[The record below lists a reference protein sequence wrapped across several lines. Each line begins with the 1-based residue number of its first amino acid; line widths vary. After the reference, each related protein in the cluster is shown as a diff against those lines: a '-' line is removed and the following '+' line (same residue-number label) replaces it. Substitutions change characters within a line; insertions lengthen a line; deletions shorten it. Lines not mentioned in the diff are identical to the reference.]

1 MPIYTSPNT
10 CIESTCAG
18 LKSLR
23 ETYNPFSDKFGVDI
37 VLEGHVHN
45 YQRSYPIACNPKNLS
60 SPIVT
65 SASESNYN
73 NPEGQIYV
81 IVGTGGVNL
90 QGLSGKTP
98 YMASQQDSKFGVLV
112 MRFSENKLN
121 ANFISNDGTVQ
132 ISSISQKEHLTQILS
147 RIVV

>member
-1 MPIYTSPNT
+1 MHRIYLCWTQ
-10 CIESTCAG
+10 
-18 LKSLR
+18 KSQG
-23 ETYNPFSDKFGVDI
+23 TYHPLFDKFGVDI

-81 IVGTGGVNL
+81 IVGTGGINL

-98 YMASQQDSKFGVLV
+98 YMASQQDSKFGVLA
-112 MRFSENKLN
+112 MRFSENKLK
-121 ANFISNDGTVQ
+121 ANLSPMMVLSL
-132 ISSISQKEHLTQILS
+132 ISSISQREHLTQILS
-147 RIVV
+147 LIAV

>member
-1 MPIYTSPNT
+1 MFTI
-10 CIESTCAG
+10 IKE
-18 LKSLR
+18 
-23 ETYNPFSDKFGVDI
+23 V
-37 VLEGHVHN
+37 
-45 YQRSYPIACNPKNLS
+45 YPIACNPKNLS

-121 ANFISNDGTVQ
+121 ANFISNDGTVKSVQ
-132 ISSISQKEHLTQILS
+132 YHKKNISLNYHELS
-147 RIVV
+147 SNYIIRVK